1 MKLLTL
7 YILGYFQIRLGDAL
21 AKGFGIYKLN
31 LLSIFDA
38 HNTLNKISW
47 SWFLPDIELTTGEE
61 GEGFNY
67 LGLGQLIMLI
77 LSDYS
82 KIIK

>member
-1 MKLLTL
+1 MLTL
-7 YILGYFQIRLGDAL
+7 YVTGYFEVRMVDTLAL
-21 AKGFGIYKLN
+21 GFGRDKLN

-67 LGLGQLIMLI
+67 LGLGQLIMLRT
-77 LSDYS
+77 
-82 KIIK
+82 K